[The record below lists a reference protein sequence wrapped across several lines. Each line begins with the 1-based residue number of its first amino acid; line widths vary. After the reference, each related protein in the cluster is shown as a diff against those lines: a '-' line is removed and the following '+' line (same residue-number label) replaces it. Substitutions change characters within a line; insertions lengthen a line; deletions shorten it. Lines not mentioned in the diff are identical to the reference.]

1 MRGLWPWPGNRGFV
15 LIYVLWVSAAVT
27 AAVFLMSRDS
37 RQIIRA
43 EAAAE
48 ARMILDQEMA
58 DLRQVFRTALRKG
71 GLGTPFQNLIGHCW
85 IEIMDANYF
94 LNLNQASF
102 EEIRRLCLSLEMDNH
117 QAEIIADSILDWID
131 SDFLEHLNGAE
142 DTYYLEL
149 RPPYRCKNAPL
160 ETYSEMLL
168 VRGIDQDILKKM
180 QPFIS
185 FKGPGV
191 NFKYAP
197 VEVIYAVTGNWD
209 VSRRIVEYRAQ
220 YGLDDGAVQM
230 LLESSLYQALGTRHT
245 FDPSGYYRLTIIGR
259 YKGVDEDIREWVK
272 GKFIQAD

>member
-1 MRGLWPWPGNRGFV
+1 
-15 LIYVLWVSAAVT
+15 
-27 AAVFLMSRDS
+27 
-37 RQIIRA
+37 
-43 EAAAE
+43 
-48 ARMILDQEMA
+48 
-58 DLRQVFRTALRKG
+58 
-71 GLGTPFQNLIGHCW
+71 
-85 IEIMDANYF
+85 MDANYF

-102 EEIRRLCLSLEMDNH
+102 EEIRRLCLALEMDNH
-117 QAEIIADSILDWID
+117 QAEIIADSILDWTD

-168 VRGIDQDILKKM
+168 VRGIDQDVLKKM

-197 VEVIYAVTGNWD
+197 TEVIYAVTGNWD
-209 VSRRIVEYRAQ
+209 IARRIVEYRAQ
-220 YGLDDGAVQM
+220 YGLDDGAMQM